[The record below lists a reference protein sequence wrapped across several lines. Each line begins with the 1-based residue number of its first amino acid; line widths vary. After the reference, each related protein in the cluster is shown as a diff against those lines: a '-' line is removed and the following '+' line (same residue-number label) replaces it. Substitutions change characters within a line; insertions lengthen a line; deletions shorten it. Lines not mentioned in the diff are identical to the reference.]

1 MRNTILNFPKQ
12 FEVGL
17 KAAENIKFK
26 PPLPKNRCGG
36 KQRFKNVL
44 VSGMGGSAWPTDIL
58 NCWLDLE
65 NQIVIN
71 RTYKLPKWI
80 SKQTLCIFSSYS
92 GNTEECLSSY
102 KQAIQKGI
110 PSAAITSGGKLK
122 QLCEKNNTPLVI
134 VPSSIQPRMATGY
147 MLSALY
153 SILIKSGLVQDKT
166 KKILETAKALK
177 PEKLEQKGKQIAKK
191 LKNKIPIIYT
201 PDRFKILGYVWK
213 IKFNE
218 NSKVPAFCNYFSELN
233 HNEMNGWENPLGKF
247 FVLILRDPDDHPQM
261 LKRIKLTAAL
271 LKSKKIK
278 TEILDISGKTI
289 LEKIF
294 NTTLLADWISYYL
307 AQEYKVS
314 PSELKLVE
322 QFKNKLKKNCV

>member
-1 MRNTILNFPKQ
+1 MRGTILNFPKQ
-12 FEVGL
+12 FAIGL
-17 KAAENIKFK
+17 KAAEKIK
-26 PPLPKNRCGG
+26 L
-36 KQRFKNVL
+36 KQRFKNVV

-65 NQIVIN
+65 NPIIVN
-71 RTYKLPKWI
+71 RTYKLPKWA

-102 KQAIQKGI
+102 KEAIRKKI
-110 PSAAITSGGKLK
+110 PTAAVTSGGELK
-122 QLCEKNNTPLVI
+122 NLCEKNNTPLAI
-134 VPSSIQPRMATGY
+134 VPSGFQPRMATGY
-147 MLSALY
+147 MFSALY
-153 SILIKSGLVQDKT
+153 SILANSGIIKNRTKEILQIVKKLKP
-166 KKILETAKALK
+166 KKI
-177 PEKLEQKGKQIAKK
+177 EQKGKQIAKK
-191 LKNKIPIIYT
+191 LKGKIPIIYT
-201 PDRFKILGYVWK
+201 PDKFKILGYVWK

-218 NSKVPAFCNYFSELN
+218 NSKTPAFCNYFSELN

-271 LKSKKIK
+271 LKSKKIE

-294 NTTLLADWISYYL
+294 DTTLLADWISYYL

-314 PSELKLVE
+314 PAELKLVE
-322 QFKNKLKKNCV
+322 NFKKQLKNAANGKNQNHNF